1 MSGPF
6 FCFAPFADLIVVLDA
21 QTRFLLDC
29 QAVVALRMARL
40 AGGGAP
46 ALTESV
52 RMVSEKVATFAGAQ
66 FAAAA
71 ALPSQGWPGAAAA
84 AEMRYR
90 SAVSSNRRR
99 LSPTSRSSRR
109 G

>member
-1 MSGPF
+1 MLRPF
-6 FCFAPFADLIVVLDA
+6 FGFGPFADLIVVLDA

-29 QAVVALRMARL
+29 QVVVALRMVRL

-46 ALTESV
+46 AVTESM

-66 FAAAA
+66 MAAAA
-71 ALPSQGWPGAAAA
+71 VLSSQGWPGAAAA

-99 LSPTSRSSRR
+99 LTRTPR
-109 G
+109 